1 MLFHAC
7 QIHPRASVRPS
18 EPRFR
23 GRDTAYDI
31 RGVEHG
37 LQVFEGEQMQCH
49 HSVSSAACRRNFPD
63 SLPASCGDR
72 APGGVTD
79 RDTRASHVF
88 LAPHV
93 LLQL

>member
-1 MLFHAC
+1 MSFQAC
-7 QIHPRASVRPS
+7 QIHPRTSVRPS

-31 RGVEHG
+31 RRVEHG
-37 LQVFEGEQMQCH
+37 LQVFEREQTQCH
-49 HSVSSAACRRNFPD
+49 HFVSSAACRRNFPGF
-63 SLPASCGDR
+63 LPASCGDR

-79 RDTRASHVF
+79 RDTRASHVL